1 MHTIKRKLHYQGV
14 TTGVLVTV
22 LFTIAACEQATE
34 PVAEQATEPAVTA
47 VVYEGARLL
56 IGDGSVIEN
65 GAFSVDAGQITGV
78 GAAGAVSVDGAM
90 TVDLSGMT
98 VMPAIVDTH
107 VHMST
112 TREALLN
119 DLRRRAHFGVGA
131 AMSMGSDVEG
141 TPLEIRDEIHAGH
154 ARFLSTG
161 TGITR
166 PEPGRREVHWVNTPD
181 EAREAVRTEAA
192 RDVDVIKIWVDDRDG
207 QFEQLTPE
215 LYGAVIDEA
224 HQNDIRVSA
233 HLFDQVDAKGLLL
246 AGVDIFAHGVRD
258 QDIDDEFSQ
267 LVAERPNVVLIPNLP
282 GRGVPADYSWLEGSI
297 PEADLQRLQ
306 AMTSDVQVQ
315 EAFGIQARNL
325 ARLNQE
331 GMTIV
336 MGTDGN
342 TPWGAHVE
350 MEDMAESGMPPGD
363 VIVAA
368 TGNGAELLGLDDM
381 GTLEAGKSAD
391 FVVLEANP
399 LDDITNTRQIASVY
413 LRGEAVDRDNFMW

>member
-1 MHTIKRKLHYQGV
+1 MALLTM
-14 TTGVLVTV
+14 
-22 LFTIAACEQATE
+22 AACEQATE
-34 PVAEQATEPAVTA
+34 QVAEQATEPAVTA
-47 VVYEGARLL
+47 VVYEGARLI

-65 GAFSVDAGQITGV
+65 GAFSVDAGQITEV
-78 GAAGAVSVDGAM
+78 GAVGAVSIDGAT
-90 TVDLSGMT
+90 TVDLGGMT

-119 DLRRRAHFGVGA
+119 DLRRRAYFGVGA

-224 HQNDIRVSA
+224 HQHDIRISA

-282 GRGVPADYSWLEGSI
+282 GRGVPADYNWLEGSI

-306 AMTSDVQVQ
+306 GMTSDLQAQ
-315 EAFGIQARNL
+315 AAYGIQARNL
-325 ARLNQE
+325 ARLSQE
-331 GMTIV
+331 GMTIA

-350 MEDMAESGMPPGD
+350 MEDMAEAGMSPGD

-368 TGNGAELLGLDDM
+368 TGNAAELLGLDDM

>member
-1 MHTIKRKLHYQGV
+1 MALLTM
-14 TTGVLVTV
+14 
-22 LFTIAACEQATE
+22 AACEQATE
-34 PVAEQATEPAVTA
+34 QVAEQATEPAVTA
-47 VVYEGARLL
+47 VVYEGARLI

-65 GAFSVDAGQITGV
+65 GAFSVDAGQITEV
-78 GAAGAVSVDGAM
+78 GAVGAVSIDGAT
-90 TVDLSGMT
+90 TVDLGGMT

-119 DLRRRAHFGVGA
+119 DLRRRAYFGVGA

-192 RDVDVIKIWVDDRDG
+192 RDVDIIKIWVDDRDG

-224 HQNDIRVSA
+224 HQHDIRISA

-282 GRGVPADYSWLEGSI
+282 GRGVPADYNWLEGSI

-306 AMTSDVQVQ
+306 GMTSDLQAQ
-315 EAFGIQARNL
+315 AAYGIQARNL
-325 ARLNQE
+325 ARLSQE
-331 GMTIV
+331 GMTIA

-350 MEDMAESGMPPGD
+350 MEDMAEAGMSPGD

-368 TGNGAELLGLDDM
+368 TGNAAELLGLDDM

>member
-1 MHTIKRKLHYQGV
+1 MHITRTKLHYQGV
-14 TTGVLVTV
+14 ATGALVMALLTM
-22 LFTIAACEQATE
+22 AACEQATE
-34 PVAEQATEPAVTA
+34 QVAEQATEPAVTA
-47 VVYEGARLL
+47 VVYEGARLI

-65 GAFSVDAGQITGV
+65 GAFSVDAGQITEV
-78 GAAGAVSVDGAM
+78 GAVGAVSIDGAT

-119 DLRRRAHFGVGA
+119 DLRRRAYFGVGA

-192 RDVDVIKIWVDDRDG
+192 RDVDIIKIWVDDRDG

-224 HQNDIRVSA
+224 HQHDIRISA

-282 GRGVPADYSWLEGSI
+282 GRGVPADYNWLEGSI

-306 AMTSDVQVQ
+306 GMTSDLQAQ
-315 EAFGIQARNL
+315 AAYGIQARNL
-325 ARLNQE
+325 ARLSQE
-331 GMTIV
+331 GMTIA

-350 MEDMAESGMPPGD
+350 MEDMAEAGMSPGD

-368 TGNGAELLGLDDM
+368 TGNAAELLGLDDM

>member
-1 MHTIKRKLHYQGV
+1 MALLTM
-14 TTGVLVTV
+14 
-22 LFTIAACEQATE
+22 AACEQATE
-34 PVAEQATEPAVTA
+34 QVAEQATEPAVTA
-47 VVYEGARLL
+47 VVYEGARLI

-65 GAFSVDAGQITGV
+65 GAFSVDAGQITEV
-78 GAAGAVSVDGAM
+78 GAVGAVSIDGAT
-90 TVDLSGMT
+90 TVDLGGMT

-119 DLRRRAHFGVGA
+119 DLRRRAYFGVGA

-192 RDVDVIKIWVDDRDG
+192 RDVDIIKIWVDDRDG

-224 HQNDIRVSA
+224 HQHDIRISA

-282 GRGVPADYSWLEGSI
+282 GRGVPADYNWLEGSI

-306 AMTSDVQVQ
+306 GMTSDLQAQ
-315 EAFGIQARNL
+315 AAYGIQARNL
-325 ARLNQE
+325 ARLSQE
-331 GMTIV
+331 GMTIA

-350 MEDMAESGMPPGD
+350 MEDMAEAGMSPGD

-368 TGNGAELLGLDDM
+368 TGNAAELLGLDDM

-391 FVVLEANP
+391 FVILEANP

>member
-1 MHTIKRKLHYQGV
+1 MALLTM
-14 TTGVLVTV
+14 
-22 LFTIAACEQATE
+22 AACEQATE
-34 PVAEQATEPAVTA
+34 QVAEQATEPAVTA
-47 VVYEGARLL
+47 VVYEGARLI

-65 GAFSVDAGQITGV
+65 GAFSVDAGQITEV
-78 GAAGAVSVDGAM
+78 GAVGAVSIDGAT
-90 TVDLSGMT
+90 TVDLGGMT

-119 DLRRRAHFGVGA
+119 DLRRRAYFGVGA

-192 RDVDVIKIWVDDRDG
+192 RDVDIIKIWVDDRDG

-224 HQNDIRVSA
+224 HQHDIRVSA
-233 HLFDQVDAKGLLL
+233 HLFEQVDAKGLLL

-282 GRGVPADYSWLEGSI
+282 GRGVPADYNWLEGSI

-306 AMTSDVQVQ
+306 GMTSDLQAQ
-315 EAFGIQARNL
+315 AAYGIQARNL
-325 ARLNQE
+325 ARLSQE
-331 GMTIV
+331 GMTIA

-350 MEDMAESGMPPGD
+350 MEDMAEAGMSPGD

-368 TGNGAELLGLDDM
+368 TGNAAELLGLDDM